1 MAKIICIANRK
12 GGVGKTTIATNL
24 LIGFQ
29 QKGKTILIDTDE
41 QQSSMRWSKQRND
54 INSEYIGSDLL
65 DRLEQLDSEYDYI
78 LIDLAGRDSS
88 LFREALLVADLL
100 IVPTAASLFDLEL
113 MYYMQ
118 EKLIEQKIRNA
129 QIKAV
134 ILINKVNS
142 RSTELPEAIE
152 YLDQFKE
159 VLPTLSSYLSE
170 RKIYRDAV
178 VESKS
183 VLELKNQKAK
193 TEIDSLL
200 SEISTYIS

>member
-118 EKLIEQKIRNA
+118 EKLIEAKNTNA

-183 VLELKNQKAK
+183 VLELKNQKAT

>member
-1 MAKIICIANRK
+1 MDKIICIANRK

-118 EKLIEQKIRNA
+118 EKLIEAKNTNA

>member
-118 EKLIEQKIRNA
+118 EKLIEAKNTNA

-142 RSTELPEAIE
+142 RSTEPPEAIE

>member
-118 EKLIEQKIRNA
+118 EKLIEAKNTNA

>member
-118 EKLIEQKIRNA
+118 EKLIEAKNTNA

-200 SEISTYIS
+200 SEISTYNS

>member
-1 MAKIICIANRK
+1 MRIAIFNQK

-118 EKLIEQKIRNA
+118 EKLIEAKNTNA

>member
-118 EKLIEQKIRNA
+118 EKLIEAKNTNA

-152 YLDQFKE
+152 YLDQFK
-159 VLPTLSSYLSE
+159 
-170 RKIYRDAV
+170 
-178 VESKS
+178 
-183 VLELKNQKAK
+183 
-193 TEIDSLL
+193 
-200 SEISTYIS
+200 

>member
-118 EKLIEQKIRNA
+118 EKLIE
-129 QIKAV
+129 
-134 ILINKVNS
+134 
-142 RSTELPEAIE
+142 
-152 YLDQFKE
+152 
-159 VLPTLSSYLSE
+159 
-170 RKIYRDAV
+170 
-178 VESKS
+178 
-183 VLELKNQKAK
+183 LK
-193 TEIDSLL
+193 
-200 SEISTYIS
+200 

>member
-12 GGVGKTTIATNL
+12 GGVGKTTRATNL

-118 EKLIEQKIRNA
+118 EKLIEAKNTNA

>member
-1 MAKIICIANRK
+1 MRTRVVFNQK

-118 EKLIEQKIRNA
+118 EKLIEAKNTNA

>member
-1 MAKIICIANRK
+1 M
-12 GGVGKTTIATNL
+12 
-24 LIGFQ
+24 
-29 QKGKTILIDTDE
+29 
-41 QQSSMRWSKQRND
+41 
-54 INSEYIGSDLL
+54 
-65 DRLEQLDSEYDYI
+65 
-78 LIDLAGRDSS
+78 
-88 LFREALLVADLL
+88 
-100 IVPTAASLFDLEL
+100 
-113 MYYMQ
+113 
-118 EKLIEQKIRNA
+118 
-129 QIKAV
+129 V
-134 ILINKVNS
+134 ILPVKIASNCS
-142 RSTELPEAIE
+142 RVRFETELEAIE